1 MTLLAASLLA
11 LSLLPAAALK
21 TPAIPAPG
29 PAEPSLAAPALPP
42 LQQTRYELFAQ
53 KCSRCHALDR
63 ALNAGFS
70 AAEWDAY
77 LRKKYRRAGAGAGI
91 SRQQFEEI
99 GAFLGYWSNAR
110 PSR

>member
-29 PAEPSLAAPALPP
+29 PAAPSPAAPALPP

-70 AAEWDAY
+70 ADEWDAY
-77 LRKKYRRAGAGAGI
+77 LRKKYRRAGAGI

-99 GAFLGYWSNAR
+99 GAFLGYWSTAR
-110 PSR
+110 PAR